1 MIPIDQLIQTTIG
14 GLAIGC
20 IYSLVA
26 LGISMII
33 RATDIQHFAQG
44 ELLMVGAF
52 AGVSSFWL
60 GALPFPAVLALG
72 MLGGGA
78 IAVVIERAA
87 YRPLRARGVPLINV
101 IIATLAVSIV
111 LQNVARLIWGS
122 EPVRYP
128 TLFTSAGVPILGVA
142 VAPQMLWIVGLGL
155 AMMVAL
161 QLFFRFTR
169 LGLAMQAAAQDP
181 QTAQLMG
188 ISVSRVAT
196 YTFAIA
202 GAMAGG
208 AGVLLGSLFFVSFS
222 MGFAVAIKG
231 FVAATLGGLGSVTGA
246 MVGGLLFGLIETF
259 GGLVISTAYKD
270 ALGMGVLIAVLLLAP
285 SGLFGRAER
294 RI

>member
-1 MIPIDQLIQTTIG
+1 MPLDQVIQSLVG

-20 IYSLVA
+20 VYSLVA

-33 RATDIQHFAQG
+33 RATEIQHFAQG
-44 ELLMVGAF
+44 ELLMIGAF
-52 AGVSSFWL
+52 AGLSSVWL
-60 GALPFPAVLALG
+60 GSLPFVAVLVAG
-72 MLGGGA
+72 MAGGGV
-78 IAVVIERAA
+78 IAVAVELCA

-101 IIATLAVSIV
+101 IIATLAVSLV
-111 LQNVARLIWGS
+111 LQNAARLIWGS
-122 EPVRYP
+122 EPLRYP
-128 TLFTSAGVPILGVA
+128 PLFSSAGVPVFGVA
-142 VAPQMLWIVGLGL
+142 VSPQMIWIVGLGL
-155 AMMVAL
+155 TLMVGL

-169 LGLAMQAAAQDP
+169 TGLAMQAAAQDA

-202 GAMAGG
+202 GVMAGG
-208 AGVLLGSLFFVSFS
+208 AGVLLGSLFFASFA
-222 MGFAVAIKG
+222 MGFGVAIKA

-270 ALGMGVLIAVLLLAP
+270 ALGMIVLIAVLLLAP

-294 RI
+294 RV

>member
-1 MIPIDQLIQTTIG
+1 MSLEQLIQTLVG

-52 AGVSSFWL
+52 AGLSSFWL
-60 GALPFPAVLALG
+60 GHLPFVLVLMAG
-72 MLGGGA
+72 MAGGGV
-78 IAVVIERAA
+78 IACVIELTA

-122 EPVRYP
+122 EPLRYP
-128 TLFTSAGVPILGVA
+128 ALFAGGGISVLGA
-142 VAPQMLWIVGLGL
+142 PVAPQMVWIVALGL
-155 AMMVAL
+155 ALMVAL
-161 QLFFRFTR
+161 QVFFRFTR

-188 ISVSRVAT
+188 ISVKQVAT
-196 YTFAIA
+196 LTFAIA
-202 GAMAGG
+202 GVMAGG
-208 AGVLLGSLFFVSFS
+208 AGVLLGSLFFASFA
-222 MGFAVAIKG
+222 MGFGVAIKA

-270 ALGMGVLIAVLLLAP
+270 ALGMVVLIGVLLLAP

>member
-1 MIPIDQLIQTTIG
+1 MPLEQIVQSIVG

-33 RATDIQHFAQG
+33 RATEIQHFAQG
-44 ELLMVGAF
+44 ELLMIGAF
-52 AGVSSFWL
+52 AGLSATWL
-60 GALPFPAVLALG
+60 GHLPFAVVMLAG

-78 IAVVIERAA
+78 IAVVIELAVYA
-87 YRPLRARGVPLINV
+87 KLRARGVPLINI
-101 IIATLAVSIV
+101 IIATLAVSLV
-111 LQNVARLIWGS
+111 LQNGARLVWGS
-122 EPVRYP
+122 EPMRYP
-128 TLFTSAGVPILGVA
+128 PLFAAAGVPVLGVP
-142 VAPQMLWIVGLGL
+142 VAPQMVWIVGLGL

-188 ISVSRVAT
+188 ISVSQVAT
-196 YTFAIA
+196 VTFAI
-202 GAMAGG
+202 GGVMAGG
-208 AGVLLGSLFFVSFS
+208 AGVLLGSLFYASFG
-222 MGFAVAIKG
+222 MGFAIAIKA

-270 ALGMGVLIAVLLLAP
+270 ALGMAVLIAVLLLAP

>member
-1 MIPIDQLIQTTIG
+1 MALDQIIQSVIG

-33 RATDIQHFAQG
+33 RATEIQHFAQG
-44 ELLMVGAF
+44 ELLMIGAF
-52 AGVSSFWL
+52 AGWSTVWL
-60 GALPFPAVLALG
+60 GKLPFAVVMLAG

-78 IAVVIERAA
+78 IATVIELAA
-87 YRPLRARGVPLINV
+87 YRPLRKRGVPLINV
-101 IIATLAVSIV
+101 IIATLAVSLV
-111 LQNVARLIWGS
+111 LQNGARLIWGS
-122 EPVRYP
+122 EPLRYP
-128 TLFTSAGVPILGVA
+128 QLFSSTGFLVLGVP
-142 VAPQMLWIVGLGL
+142 VAPQMIWIVGLGL

-161 QLFFRFTR
+161 QVFFRFTR

-188 ISVSRVAT
+188 ISVTRVAT
-196 YTFAIA
+196 VTFAIA
-202 GAMAGG
+202 GVMAGG
-208 AGVLLGSLFFVSFS
+208 AGVLLGSLFFASFA
-222 MGFAVAIKG
+222 MGFGVAIKA

-270 ALGMGVLIAVLLLAP
+270 ALGMFVLIAVLLLAP
-285 SGLFGRAER
+285 QGLFGRAER
-294 RI
+294 RV